1 MSQSRPSLEEI
12 FETHIQTLALTRRPA
27 TVSGYRG
34 AARRFLSFLRTD
46 FPGLSRLSQL
56 RRDPHLLGWLAS
68 LSQQQQ
74 PLSNKTRANNLLCL
88 RRLLDDLTANGHCL
102 RPELILRQDFPP
114 QPQYLPRPLSP
125 PDDLLLQQQLRRID
139 DLPANALL
147 LTRATGIRIG
157 ECMDLALDCLRQLGP
172 DQWALH
178 VPLGKLHTE
187 RLVPADDDIRQIVSR
202 ILALRAL
209 APAAR
214 WANSTA
220 WLLPRRAGHDA
231 WYKTLRLA
239 LANAATQAGCCC
251 AVTPHRLRHS
261 YASERLRLGV
271 SLPAL
276 MRLLGHKD
284 IRMTLPCATSRSRN
298 WTCSASS
305 SPLAA
310 MRPNHIACLR
320 SAFPT
325 SPPPP
330 ILLQSV
336 KPSRP
341 HVMSWKCTD
350 ASSLTR
356 KHAARSSAWINGYS
370 LSALNW
376 IKSTK
381 PKNEERLAGQG
392 TDHRFS
398 WSVTQVA
405 NQVPAGRQTTKN
417 DRLSHISRRPW
428 ASPSQE

>member
-1 MSQSRPSLEEI
+1 
-12 FETHIQTLALTRRPA
+12 
-27 TVSGYRG
+27 
-34 AARRFLSFLRTD
+34 
-46 FPGLSRLSQL
+46 
-56 RRDPHLLGWLAS
+56 
-68 LSQQQQ
+68 
-74 PLSNKTRANNLLCL
+74 
-88 RRLLDDLTANGHCL
+88 
-102 RPELILRQDFPP
+102 
-114 QPQYLPRPLSP
+114 
-125 PDDLLLQQQLRRID
+125 
-139 DLPANALL
+139 
-147 LTRATGIRIG
+147 
-157 ECMDLALDCLRQLGP
+157 MDLALDCLRQLGP
-172 DQWALH
+172 DQGALH

-284 IRMTLPCATSRSRN
+284 IRMTLRYVEVTQLDLQREFHSARRNATPI
-298 WTCSASS
+298 T
-305 SPLAA
+305 SPAYALSL
-310 MRPNHIACLR
+310 PN
-320 SAFPT
+320 

-336 KPSRP
+336 KPWRP
-341 HVMSWKCTD
+341 RVMSWKCTD

-370 LSALNW
+370 LSAAQLDQ
-376 IKSTK
+376 IDKAEK
-381 PKNEERLAGQG
+381 
-392 TDHRFS
+392 
-398 WSVTQVA
+398 
-405 NQVPAGRQTTKN
+405 
-417 DRLSHISRRPW
+417 
-428 ASPSQE
+428 